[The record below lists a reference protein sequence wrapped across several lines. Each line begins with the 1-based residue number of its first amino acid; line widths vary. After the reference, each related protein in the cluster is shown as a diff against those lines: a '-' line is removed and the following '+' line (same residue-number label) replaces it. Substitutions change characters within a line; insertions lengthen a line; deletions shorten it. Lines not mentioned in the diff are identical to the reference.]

1 MASQERSIGPRVL
14 CGREHPVGSMGHD
27 HMQQSDVHEDGA
39 HDDGAQERGALR
51 RTDRVRTLASVS
63 RFRVGPV
70 LVHPE
75 RLCIER
81 DGEEIALEP
90 RIMEL
95 LIALAEH
102 AGSVVGVEQLLIEVW
117 RGTFYGDNPVHR
129 AIGQLRRQLGDT
141 PRAPVFIETI
151 RKRGYRLIAPVAF
164 PQDYRRPLAQV
175 DGWAGRNP
183 YLGLSA
189 YDAGHSEVFFGRSRL
204 TAHMLGA
211 MRRQLDAQ
219 RRLLVLVGAS
229 GCGKTSLL
237 RAGVLPLLRQAGGFD
252 GLQALAIAHCDF
264 ASTADGDPLRPL
276 AAALASWRV
285 EGRPVFAPQPPD
297 ALVQRLAE
305 TPGYV
310 GEALDEAW
318 QRRIAR
324 NESPYA
330 HLLLSIDHAEALV
343 ASDRIGPL
351 QRQRVWAVIEAVCS
365 HPRGCTLMVVRGDFH
380 ADLIAALPE
389 VAERKGSDG
398 HIDAVP
404 PRAGE
409 IAQIVRMPAFLAGLS
424 FEEDPETGARL
435 DDVLRDAAAG
445 RPDTLPLLQYTL
457 HALYEGRREDGCL
470 TFEAYRRIGGL
481 EGAVAHR
488 AEAVFASLSD
498 EVRAELE
505 HVLEQLILLQ
515 PGSESVS
522 ARRVPWS
529 ALRSAAA
536 RTLVDAFVRG
546 RLFVGSQ
553 AHGSADF
560 GVAHEALLRQ
570 WPRARDWTHDNRRLL
585 QAHARLTRAAI
596 RWEEAGRRED
606 HLLHP
611 GQPLEE
617 ALEVGRR
624 LPARLSAG
632 EGALIDVSLRLR
644 RRRTLLR
651 RSAVGAL
658 TLLAALSLGL
668 ALWAT
673 HEKRQ
678 AEARRAETLR
688 LSDYMLVDLAEKL
701 RPLGEPSLLADVS
714 RRALELHRRE
724 DEAGMASADLVNRS
738 RALRTLGEVLMAK
751 TRLDE
756 ARTALVAADN
766 AARAAVRA
774 SPDSTEALSEA
785 GIAAYWLGYHYFGQ
799 AQYRQAGRHWRHYL
813 DRTGDLLRLEPERV
827 EWLQERSYA
836 FNNLGTLAQAEGRSG
851 EAVVYFRGSAA
862 LKRRALAQRPDDADL
877 RYDLIDTL
885 SWIDRARQA
894 QGELRPA
901 AEGYAEQIAMLRS
914 LIEARPAA
922 LAWQRRLATS
932 LRRSA
937 GLALDL
943 GRIQQARAMLD
954 ESIALLDG
962 LLLEAADNRV
972 WQRDLAHA
980 LMDRA
985 ELSRIA
991 GDRRTAIAE
1000 LRRAA
1005 ALSVALRGEAQGQAE
1020 WQRLDALIRARLAA
1034 LESRAEEESAAL
1046 DALQRL
1052 VEASPD
1058 SITGRLWLSTQL
1070 VSRGR
1075 RLAAAGDTAAADR
1088 DLARVRSLLAGVA
1101 PGSRDPALLALWA
1114 QTHPPGAEG
1123 MVDAMAHLEASGYRH
1138 PDFVGPAGP
1147 ATDLLVSGQSVATVK
1162 APP

>member
-1 MASQERSIGPRVL
+1 MA
-14 CGREHPVGSMGHD
+14 SMGHD
-27 HMQQSDVHEDGA
+27 HMQASAA
-39 HDDGAQERGALR
+39 HDDGAQDRGALR
-51 RTDRVRTLASVS
+51 RTERVRTLASVS

-81 DGEEIALEP
+81 DGQEIALEP

-129 AIGQLRRQLGDT
+129 AIGLLRRQLGDT

-164 PQDYRRPLAQV
+164 PQDYRRPLDQV

-189 YDAGHSEVFFGRSRL
+189 YDAGHAEVFFGRSRL
-204 TAHMLGA
+204 AAQMLGA

-237 RAGVLPLLRQAGGFD
+237 RAGVLPLLRQSGGFD
-252 GLQALAIAHCDF
+252 GLQALAVAQCDF
-264 ASTADGDPLRPL
+264 ASTADGDPMRPL
-276 AAALASWRV
+276 AAALASWRI
-285 EGRPVFAPQPPD
+285 EGRPVFAPQPPE
-297 ALVQRLAE
+297 ALVERLSA
-305 TPGYV
+305 TPAYV
-310 GEALDEAW
+310 AQSLDEAW
-318 QRRIAR
+318 RRRILQDGTRR
-324 NESPYA
+324 NDSPYA

-343 ASDRIGPL
+343 ASDRIDAQ

-389 VAERKGSDG
+389 IAERKGSDG

-409 IAQIVRMPAFLAGLS
+409 IAQIVRMPAYLAGLS

-457 HALYEGRREDGCL
+457 HALYEGRRDDGCL

-505 HVLEQLILLQ
+505 HVLEQLIVLQ
-515 PGSESVS
+515 PGSDSVS

-546 RLFVGSQ
+546 RLFVGAQ
-553 AHGSADF
+553 ASGSADF

-570 WPRARDWTHDNRRLL
+570 WPRAREWAQDNRRLL
-585 QAHARLTRAAI
+585 QAHARLTRAAT

-617 ALEVGRR
+617 ALEVGQR
-624 LPARLSAG
+624 LRARLSAG
-632 EGALIDVSLRLR
+632 ERALIDLSLRLR

-651 RSAVGAL
+651 RAAVGAL
-658 TLLAALSLGL
+658 TLLAALSLGM

-673 HEKRQ
+673 HEKRE

-724 DEAGMASADLVNRS
+724 DEAGMAAADLVNRS

-756 ARTALVAADN
+756 ARTAFVAADD

-774 SPDSTEALSEA
+774 DPASTEALSEA
-785 GIAAYWLGYHYFGQ
+785 GIAAYWRGYDHFGQ
-799 AQYRQAGRHWRHYL
+799 AQYREAGRHWRRYL
-813 DRTGDLLRLEPERV
+813 DRTGDLLRLEPERA
-827 EWLQERSYA
+827 EWMQERSYA
-836 FNNLGTLAQAEGRSG
+836 FNNLGTLAQTEGRSG

-877 RYDLIDTL
+877 RYELIDTL
-885 SWIDRARQA
+885 SWIDSARQS
-894 QGELRPA
+894 QGELRLA
-901 AEGYAEQIAMLRS
+901 ARGYAEQIAMLRT

-943 GRIQQARAMLD
+943 GRPGDARAMLD
-954 ESIALLDG
+954 ESIALLDA
-962 LLLEAADNRV
+962 LLAKAADNRA
-972 WQRDLAHA
+972 WKRDLAHA

-985 ELSRIA
+985 ELARIA
-991 GDRRTAIAE
+991 GDPRAAIAD
-1000 LRRAA
+1000 LRRAS
-1005 ALSVALRGEAQGQAE
+1005 ALSVALRGQEQGQAE

-1034 LESRAEEESAAL
+1034 MESREEEEGAAL
-1046 DALQRL
+1046 ETLQRL

-1070 VSRGR
+1070 LARGR
-1075 RLAAAGDTAAADR
+1075 RLVSTGDEAAAQRDFAA
-1088 DLARVRSLLAGVA
+1088 VRTLLAGLA
-1101 PGSRDPALLALWA
+1101 ARSRDPALLALWVQA
-1114 QTHPPGAEG
+1114 HPPAAAETA
-1123 MVDAMAHLEASGYRH
+1123 DATALLRASGYRH
-1138 PDFVGPAGP
+1138 PQFVWPAGRIP
-1147 ATDLLVSGQSVATVK
+1147 VSAVSAVAAADEQSAL
-1162 APP
+1162 P

>member
-1 MASQERSIGPRVL
+1 
-14 CGREHPVGSMGHD
+14 MGHD
-27 HMQQSDVHEDGA
+27 HMQASAA
-39 HDDGAQERGALR
+39 HDAAAQERGALR
-51 RTDRVRTLASVS
+51 RTERVRTLASVS

-129 AIGQLRRQLGDT
+129 AIGLLRRQLGDT

-164 PQDYRRPLAQV
+164 PQDYRRPLEQV

-189 YDAGHSEVFFGRSRL
+189 YDAGHTEVFFGRSRL

-237 RAGVLPLLRQAGGFD
+237 RAGVLPLLRQSGGFD
-252 GLQALAIAHCDF
+252 GLQALAVAHCDF
-264 ASTADGDPLRPL
+264 ASTADGDPMRPL
-276 AAALASWRV
+276 AAALASWRI
-285 EGRPVFAPQPPD
+285 EGRPVFAPQPPE
-297 ALVQRLAE
+297 ALVERLSA
-305 TPGYV
+305 TPAYV
-310 GEALDEAW
+310 GQSLDEAW
-318 QRRIAR
+318 RRRILHDGSRR
-324 NESPYA
+324 NDSPYA
-330 HLLLSIDHAEALV
+330 HVLLSIDHAEALV
-343 ASDRIGPL
+343 ASDRIDAQ

-365 HPRGCTLMVVRGDFH
+365 HPRGCALMVVRGDFH

-389 VAERKGSDG
+389 IAERKGSDG

-409 IAQIVRMPAFLAGLS
+409 IAQIVRMPAYLAGLS

-457 HALYEGRREDGCL
+457 HALYEGRRDDGCL

-529 ALRSAAA
+529 ALRSAEA

-546 RLFVGSQ
+546 RLFVGAQ
-553 AHGSADF
+553 ASGSADF

-570 WPRARDWTHDNRRLL
+570 WPRAREWTQDNRRLL
-585 QAHARLTRAAI
+585 QAHARLTRAAT

-617 ALEVGRR
+617 ALEVGQR
-624 LPARLSAG
+624 LRARLSAG
-632 EGALIDVSLRLR
+632 ERALIDVSLRLR

-651 RSAVGAL
+651 RAAVGAL
-658 TLLAALSLGL
+658 TLLAALSLGM

-673 HEKRQ
+673 HEKRE

-724 DEAGMASADLVNRS
+724 DEAGMAAADLVNRS

-756 ARTALVAADN
+756 ARTAFVAADD

-774 SPDSTEALSEA
+774 DPASAEALSEA
-785 GIAAYWLGYHYFGQ
+785 GIAAYWRGYDHFGQ
-799 AQYRQAGRHWRHYL
+799 AQYREAGRHWRRYL
-813 DRTGDLLRLEPERV
+813 DRTGDLLRLEPERAQ
-827 EWLQERSYA
+827 WMQERSYA
-836 FNNLGTLAQAEGRSG
+836 FNNLGTLAQTEGRSD

-877 RYDLIDTL
+877 RYELIDTL
-885 SWIDRARQA
+885 SWIDSARQS
-894 QGELRPA
+894 QGELRLA
-901 AEGYAEQIAMLRS
+901 ARGYAEQIAMLRS

-943 GRIQQARAMLD
+943 GRPGDARAMLD
-954 ESIALLDG
+954 ESIALLDA
-962 LLLEAADNRV
+962 LLAKAADNRA
-972 WQRDLAHA
+972 WKRDLAHA

-985 ELSRIA
+985 ELARIA
-991 GDRRTAIAE
+991 GDRPAAIAD
-1000 LRRAA
+1000 LRRAS
-1005 ALSVALRGEAQGQAE
+1005 ALSVALRGQEQGQAE

-1034 LESRAEEESAAL
+1034 MESRSGEEGAAL
-1046 DALQRL
+1046 EALQRL

-1070 VSRGR
+1070 LARGR
-1075 RLAAAGDTAAADR
+1075 RLAQAGDGAAAER
-1088 DLARVRSLLAGVA
+1088 DFRRVRGLLAEA
-1101 PGSRDPALLALWA
+1101 AAGSRDPALLALWVQA
-1114 QTHPPGAEG
+1114 HPPAATETAG
-1123 MVDAMAHLEASGYRH
+1123 AMALLRASGYRH
-1138 PDFVGPAGP
+1138 PEFVRSADQIRVSAASAIAAADEQPALP
-1147 ATDLLVSGQSVATVK
+1147 
-1162 APP
+1162 